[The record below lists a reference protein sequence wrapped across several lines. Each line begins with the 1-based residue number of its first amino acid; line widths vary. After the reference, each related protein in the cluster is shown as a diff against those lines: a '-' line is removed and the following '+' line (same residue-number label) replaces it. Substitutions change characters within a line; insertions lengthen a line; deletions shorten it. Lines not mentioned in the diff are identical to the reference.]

1 MEFIF
6 SFLHFHFFFVQ
17 ALIILIISLLLLWF
31 LVITLFREV
40 SEQWCLKMEFTSLYL
55 RGIIRIIHVETIFF
69 FLKKKTWYQDKISSE
84 IIIFFYRLKYRD
96 SSIYWVV
103 QIWCNFFLIFFFFFY
118 FFFFYYYSWYINFT
132 KRKNILNWFLV
143 LSSPPITFHNIF
155 QYLTFQ
161 YLYMLFLFLFSDIL
175 NHSILKRYFIIIV
188 FSFIFMF
195 LNVTLFRVCPTSSR

>member
-1 MEFIF
+1 MVITFSTRITVTFFTFCQFNTFLLRLSIDIYYFIWY
-6 SFLHFHFFFVQ
+6 
-17 ALIILIISLLLLWF
+17 ILLLY
-31 LVITLFREV
+31 
-40 SEQWCLKMEFTSLYL
+40 SLYL
-55 RGIIRIIHVETIFF
+55 
-69 FLKKKTWYQDKISSE
+69 FLS
-84 IIIFFYRLKYRD
+84 
-96 SSIYWVV
+96 SSIYW
-103 QIWCNFFLIFFFFFY
+103 IYSHIIGKIITIFFYFIFFFF